1 MKKVFIIFASFV
13 CQTSFADTKI
23 DEININS
30 NIIEIKKESNQIFFK
45 NNVKID
51 SGVIEIKADD
61 AIYENL
67 NKTIHIYGKPSSLQS
82 SDNNNK
88 FSGEASE
95 MIFYSNSKIELIG
108 TAFLKYDNIEIN
120 SENIIF
126 NPASGEM
133 SSYPQNNNDL

>member
-1 MKKVFIIFASFV
+1 MKKVFIIFALFV
-13 CQTSFADTKI
+13 CLTSFADTKI
-23 DEININS
+23 NEININS
-30 NIIEIKKESNQIFFK
+30 NIVEIKKESNQIFFK

-67 NKTIHIYGKPSSLQS
+67 NKTILIYGKPSSLHS

-88 FSGEASE
+88 FSGEASK
-95 MIFYSNSKIELIG
+95 MIFHSNSKIELIG
-108 TAFLKYDNIEIN
+108 TASLKYDNIEIN

-133 SSYPQNNNDL
+133 SSYPE

>member
-108 TAFLKYDNIEIN
+108 TAFLKYENIEIN

>member
-1 MKKVFIIFASFV
+1 MKKVFIIFALFV
-13 CQTSFADTKI
+13 CLTSFADTKI
-23 DEININS
+23 NEININS
-30 NIIEIKKESNQIFFK
+30 NIVEIKKESNQIFFK
-45 NNVKID
+45 NNVQID

-67 NKTIHIYGKPSSLQS
+67 NKTILIYGKPSSLHS
-82 SDNNNK
+82 SDNKNK
-88 FSGEASE
+88 FFGEASK

-108 TAFLKYDNIEIN
+108 TASLKYDNIEIN

-133 SSYPQNNNDL
+133 SSYPE

>member
-1 MKKVFIIFASFV
+1 MKKVFIIFASLI
-13 CQTSFADTKI
+13 CQTSFADTKV

-30 NIIEIKKESNQIFFK
+30 NIIEIKRGSNQIFFK

-88 FSGEASE
+88 FFGEASE
-95 MIFYSNSKIELIG
+95 IIFYSNSKIELIG
-108 TAFLKYDNIEIN
+108 KASLKYNNIEIN

-133 SSYPQNNNDL
+133 SSYRKNNNDL

>member
-30 NIIEIKKESNQIFFK
+30 NMIEIKKESNQIFFK

-133 SSYPQNNNDL
+133 SSYTQNNNDL

>member
-1 MKKVFIIFASFV
+1 MKKAFIIFISFI
-13 CQTSFADTKI
+13 CQTSFADTKV

-67 NKTIHIYGKPSSLQS
+67 NKTIHVYGKPSSLQS
-82 SDNNNK
+82 SDNINK

-108 TAFLKYDNIEIN
+108 TASLKYDNIEIN

-126 NPASGEM
+126 NPVSGEM

>member
-1 MKKVFIIFASFV
+1 MKKVFIIFALFV
-13 CQTSFADTKI
+13 CLSSFADTKI
-23 DEININS
+23 NEININS

-61 AIYENL
+61 AIYESL
-67 NKTIHIYGKPSSLQS
+67 NKTIHIYGKPSSLHS

-88 FSGEASE
+88 FSGEASK

-108 TAFLKYDNIEIN
+108 TASLKYDNIEIN

-133 SSYPQNNNDL
+133 SSYPE

>member
-1 MKKVFIIFASFV
+1 MKKVFIIFASFI
-13 CQTSFADTKI
+13 CQTSFADTKV

-45 NNVKID
+45 NNVEID

-67 NKTIHIYGKPSSLQS
+67 NRTIHIYGKPSSLES

-95 MIFYSNSKIELIG
+95 MIFYSNNKIELIG
-108 TAFLKYDNIEIN
+108 TASLKYDNIEIN

-126 NPASGEM
+126 NPTSGEM
-133 SSYPQNNNDL
+133 SSYPQNNNGL

>member
-1 MKKVFIIFASFV
+1 MKKVFIIFASLI
-13 CQTSFADTKI
+13 CQTSFADTKV

-30 NIIEIKKESNQIFFK
+30 NIIEIKRGSNQIFFK

-88 FSGEASE
+88 FFGEASE

-133 SSYPQNNNDL
+133 SSYRKNNNDL

>member
-108 TAFLKYDNIEIN
+108 TAFLKYENIEIN

-126 NPASGEM
+126 NPVSGEM